1 MDLILVPFWFE
12 TSRNWSERINDPGNN
27 RLSVFWF
34 FVFFFFFYERSR
46 IESRTKKKKENGRW
60 SGLDYRECE
69 KKGSICIFI
78 HILWRLSGVSLLS
91 SRSVTRLRE
100 SCYAELSVGIMSTDD
115 PAAVSQVFGYPG
127 SAWSSAILGR
137 ATEDVAE
144 SREYVRDVRKSI
156 CSPGVLHHDSVPRL
170 RLFSS
175 RWKMECIY
183 VNMLWIE
190 EMVTW

>member
-1 MDLILVPFWFE
+1 MILVIIGYP
-12 TSRNWSERINDPGNN
+12 
-27 RLSVFWF
+27 FWF
-34 FVFFFFFYERSR
+34 FVFFLFFLRT
-46 IESRTKKKKENGRW
+46 IENWIENEKEQRMEENGRW
-60 SGLDYRECE
+60 SGLDYWECK
-69 KKGSICIFI
+69 KKGSICLFI

-170 RLFSS
+170 RLLSS

-183 VNMLWIE
+183 VNILWIE